1 MRSEIEELQNKEII
15 SDRTASKTISKEKVE
30 REEHLGELKKKDTIL
45 RNRLQKSG
53 RKEFIIDL
61 TQHPEKIAKKDEF
74 ALQYRGVE
82 NSGIEIDGG
91 NEVQGGGI
99 EFGGAGADSQSESG
113 NIRPGENKI
122 QKQENQL

>member
-61 TQHPEKIAKKDEF
+61 TQHPEEIEREKERC
-74 ALQYRGVE
+74 ALQYQDIG
-82 NSGIEIDGG
+82 NSGMEVTDD
-91 NEVQGGGI
+91 NEMQ
-99 EFGGAGADSQSESG
+99 
-113 NIRPGENKI
+113 RGELNSA
-122 QKQENQL
+122 NR